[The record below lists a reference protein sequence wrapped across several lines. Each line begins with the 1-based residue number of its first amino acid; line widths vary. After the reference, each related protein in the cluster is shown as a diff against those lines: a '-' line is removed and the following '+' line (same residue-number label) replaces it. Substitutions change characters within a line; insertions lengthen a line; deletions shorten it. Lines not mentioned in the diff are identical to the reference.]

1 MSEGAIEPTTT
12 DSIGVL
18 EEIRFEDGR
27 EVRYIRR
34 HKDGKVLRYV
44 QRKDGSWG
52 IPARYPKAQFS
63 AKRLVNAKPSAIFEE
78 LQQACPWLYT
88 VDRQAIDRFID
99 AESRRRVLT
108 ERLRQMLDEG
118 MLPEDIKTAFWNA
131 LRDAEM
137 NSYKIAQDLGL
148 DPTGR
153 QKLLKDAAWAKRLA
167 SDGVSQVA
175 DRGRQLRALPSPE

>member
-34 HKDGKVLRYV
+34 HKDGKVLRYM

-52 IPARYPKAQFS
+52 VPARHPKAQFS
-63 AKRLVNAKPSAIFEE
+63 AKRLVNAKPSAIFDE
-78 LQQACPWLYT
+78 LQQSCPWLYT
-88 VDRQAIDRFID
+88 IDRQAIDRFID
-99 AESRRRVLT
+99 VESRRRVLT
-108 ERLRQMLDEG
+108 ERLQQMLDEG
-118 MLPEDIKTAFWNA
+118 MLLEDIKTAFWNA

-167 SDGVSQVA
+167 TESVNEVA
-175 DRGRQLRALPSPE
+175 ARGQEYRRLKAIE